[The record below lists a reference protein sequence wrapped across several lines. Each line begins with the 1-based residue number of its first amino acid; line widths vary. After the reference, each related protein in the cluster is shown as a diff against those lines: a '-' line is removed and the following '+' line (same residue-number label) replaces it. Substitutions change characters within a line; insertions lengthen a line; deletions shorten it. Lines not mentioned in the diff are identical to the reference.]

1 MAIGLIGKK
10 IGMTRVFTKDGI
22 SIPVTVV
29 QIEPNTVVAIRMLD
43 KHGYSALQLGA
54 FPAKEKHLT
63 KPEIGHLKKAN
74 VRLFRVLR
82 EFRVDDLAGY
92 NVGQELGVSDVF
104 TPGELVDVVGKSKG
118 RGFTG
123 TIKRWDFGG
132 FPKSHGHRYHRAVG
146 SIGNRSDP
154 GRVWK
159 SKRMAGHYGS
169 STVRIQALLV
179 VDILPDK
186 NAILLKG
193 SVPGPKGERVI
204 VQKSSISNRKSKRLK
219 LMRSKPLIEGVIK
232 GEEV

>member
-10 IGMTRVFTKDGI
+10 IGMTRVFTKDGV

-29 QIEPNTVVAIRMLD
+29 QIEPNTVVAVRTSD
-43 KHGYSALQLGA
+43 EHGYTALQLGA

-74 VRLFRVLR
+74 VGLFRVLK
-82 EFRVDDLAGY
+82 EFKMDDVKGY
-92 NVGQELGVSDVF
+92 SVGQELSVSDVF
-104 TPGELVDVVGKSKG
+104 SPGELVDVVGKSKG

-123 TIKRWDFGG
+123 TMKRWDFGG

-169 STVRIQALLV
+169 STVRAQALLV
-179 VDILPDK
+179 VDVLPDK
-186 NAILLKG
+186 NVILLKG
-193 SVPGPKGERVI
+193 SVPGPNGERVV
-204 VQKSSISNRKSKRLK
+204 VQKSNISSRKSKRLK
-219 LMRSKPLIEGVIK
+219 LMRLKPLVEGVIK
-232 GEEV
+232 GEEA